1 MTSQEKVRERS
12 ALICQEFYRF
22 VASGGYTDVRIN
34 PIAVKTAVK
43 SWADDAERH
52 SAYHNSILSPC
63 KHAALLLYWLVKI
76 KPVFLSL
83 DAASYAESKYS
94 ESRYKTVNECFAF
107 SLALNILGVVPKTA
121 IREKFIY
128 LLFFRDVNP
137 KHLFLTLE
145 MLCNS
150 MPEYLKLRFSV
161 GDKLTAGMG

>member
-1 MTSQEKVRERS
+1 MATQEKVRERS

-52 SAYHNSILSPC
+52 SAYHDSILSPC
-63 KHAALLLYWLVKI
+63 KHAALLLYWLVKM
-76 KPVFLSL
+76 KPVFLPL
-83 DAASYAESKYS
+83 DATSYAESKYS
-94 ESRYKTVNECFAF
+94 ESRYKAINERFAF
-107 SLALNILGVVPKTA
+107 SLALNMLGIVPKTA
-121 IREKFIY
+121 VREKFIY
-128 LLFFRDVNP
+128 LFLFRDVNP

-150 MPEYLKLRFSV
+150 MPEYLKLKFPV
-161 GDKLTAGMG
+161 GDKLTTGMG